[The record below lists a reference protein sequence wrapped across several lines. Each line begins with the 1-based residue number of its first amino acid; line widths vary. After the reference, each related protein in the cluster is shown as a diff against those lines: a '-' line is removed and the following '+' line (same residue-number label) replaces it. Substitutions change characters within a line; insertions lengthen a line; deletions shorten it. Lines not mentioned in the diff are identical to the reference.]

1 MHLTEYQTPET
12 WRAVTMLVAAPCGG
26 LFNYKVLETCSV
38 SCCSFQ
44 MKKKRH
50 YTFVIMLL
58 LAPLHQQLSRT

>member
-12 WRAVTMLVAAPCGG
+12 WRAVTVLVAAPCGG

-44 MKKKRH
+44 MKKKKTLH
-50 YTFVIMLL
+50 VSDYAVAGTF
-58 LAPLHQQLSRT
+58 APATE

>member
-12 WRAVTMLVAAPCGG
+12 WRAVTVLVAAPCGG

-38 SCCSFQ
+38 FCCSFQ
-44 MKKKRH
+44 KKKRH